1 MPEPIDKLK
10 AEFFKTLGHPARIR
24 ILELL
29 AEKDHSVGEL
39 MPKLGLESS
48 HLSQQLAVLR
58 RTGMVVARK
67 QGNNVIYSMA
77 SKDMADLLTLARKQG
92 NNVIYSMASKDMAEL
107 LLLARKVLT
116 GLLTDQMD
124 LLKDLQAN
132 SEDRVQANH

>member
-1 MPEPIDKLK
+1 MPAPIYTLK

-29 AEKDHSVGEL
+29 AEGEHSVGEL

-67 QGNNVIYSMA
+67 QGNNVIYSIA
-77 SKDMADLLTLARKQG
+77 SKDM
-92 NNVIYSMASKDMAEL
+92 SEL
-107 LLLARKVLT
+107 LLLARNILT
-116 GLLTDQMD
+116 ELLTDQMD
-124 LLKDLQAN
+124 LLKDLQA
-132 SEDRVQANH
+132 SSQESVPANH